1 MITMTKLNAM
11 KRIQEEYK
19 SLSEKPIMNF
29 GITVGLCN
37 EDNIFEWRCTLIGPR
52 DTCYGGGLFLLK
64 INFPDD
70 YPNTRPEIVFE
81 TPIYH
86 LNVKFYV
93 EGTEPLGHISY
104 SNLNNWNKEYTM
116 RKVLPEIF
124 DLLYKNNPDSAYD
137 YEDNRRKFEFLNNR
151 KLFEEKAKYF
161 TKQYANFL
169 EKKKCLQQ
177 TGILAIINNFHY

>member
-11 KRIQEEYK
+11 KRIKEEYK

-37 EDNIFEWRCTLIGPR
+37 ENNIFEWRCTLIGPR

-93 EGTEPLGHISY
+93 EGTEPLGHIS
-104 SNLNNWNKEYTM
+104 
-116 RKVLPEIF
+116 
-124 DLLYKNNPDSAYD
+124 
-137 YEDNRRKFEFLNNR
+137 
-151 KLFEEKAKYF
+151 
-161 TKQYANFL
+161 
-169 EKKKCLQQ
+169 
-177 TGILAIINNFHY
+177 